1 MNKKLKNTKKISDS
15 DYSGTNF
22 KKVIKNKVIVGVLT
36 TPKKSGIHPLPEGK
50 DSKLK
55 REMVDAATEKGIF
68 MYFFYPQDFS
78 WAKETVIGHTC
89 SYPNSKK
96 GEWVR
101 GMFPLPDI
109 VYNRLSYRKNE
120 SQREVQDLLFR
131 LENNSNIYLF
141 NSRFLNKW
149 EVHNTLSHNSLSIDL
164 VPETQLFNKDNL
176 GGLLNK
182 YPELF
187 IKPTN
192 NSIGKGIIK
201 IKHKFDD
208 CYLFQQADSKTKWN
222 RCTSIN
228 QLYRSLKSII
238 NYEDKYMIQKGI
250 DLATFNG
257 RVFDLRTE
265 VQKDGKGKWVFTGV
279 GVRIAARGKFVTHVP
294 NGGSKADYN
303 EIIKRVFGYAIKEDL
318 DRQLMNISSIIPYVL
333 EKSLALSLGIISIDI
348 GINKSGIMQV
358 IEVNS
363 KPASFDENDIRKRH
377 LSNLNEYFL
386 YLVNKY
392 E

>member
-1 MNKKLKNTKKISDS
+1 MDKRLKNTKNISDS
-15 DYSGTNF
+15 NYSKTYF
-22 KKVIKNKVIVGVLT
+22 IKAMKNKAIVGVLI
-36 TPKKSGIHPLPEGK
+36 TPKTSGNHPLPVGK

-55 REMVDAATEKGIF
+55 REMIDAATEKGIF
-68 MYFFYPQDFS
+68 MYFFYPQGFN
-78 WAKETVIGHTC
+78 WAKETVIGHTWY
-89 SYPNSKK
+89 SNSKK

-120 SQREVQDLLFR
+120 SQREVQDLLFK
-131 LENNSNIYLF
+131 LEMNPNIYLF

-149 EVHNTLSHNSLSIDL
+149 EVHNTLSHNSLSVDL

-176 GGLLNK
+176 GGLLKK

-187 IKPTN
+187 VKPTN

-201 IKHKFDD
+201 IKHRFDN
-208 CYLFQQADSKTKWN
+208 CYLFQQADSETKWN
-222 RCTSIN
+222 RCNSTN
-228 QLYRSLKSII
+228 QLYKCLKSII
-238 NYEDKYMIQKGI
+238 NNEDKYMIQKGI

-257 RVFDLRTE
+257 SVFDLRTE

-279 GVRIAARGKFVTHVP
+279 GVRVAARGKFVTHVP

-303 EIIKRVFGYAIKEDL
+303 EVINRVFDYAIKEDL
-318 DRQLMNISSIIPYVL
+318 DRQLMNISSVIPYVL

-348 GINKSGIMQV
+348 GINKTGIMQV

-363 KPASFDENDIRKRH
+363 KPASFDENDIRRRH
-377 LSNLNEYFL
+377 LNNLNDYFL

>member
-1 MNKKLKNTKKISDS
+1 MDKRLKNTKNISDS
-15 DYSGTNF
+15 NYSKTYF
-22 KKVIKNKVIVGVLT
+22 IKAMKNKAIVGVLI
-36 TPKKSGIHPLPEGK
+36 TPKTSGNHPLPVGK

-55 REMVDAATEKGIF
+55 REMIDAATEKGIF
-68 MYFFYPQDFS
+68 MYFFYPQGFN
-78 WAKETVIGHTC
+78 WAKETVIGHTWY
-89 SYPNSKK
+89 SNSKK

-101 GMFPLPDI
+101 AMFPLPDI

-120 SQREVQDLLFR
+120 SQREVQDLLFK
-131 LENNSNIYLF
+131 LEMNPNIYLF

-149 EVHNTLSHNSLSIDL
+149 EVHNTLSHNSLSVDL

-176 GGLLNK
+176 GGLLKK

-187 IKPTN
+187 VKPTN

-201 IKHKFDD
+201 IKHRFDN
-208 CYLFQQADSKTKWN
+208 CYLFQQADSETKWN
-222 RCTSIN
+222 RCNSTN
-228 QLYRSLKSII
+228 QLYKCLKSII
-238 NYEDKYMIQKGI
+238 NNEDKYMIQKGI

-257 RVFDLRTE
+257 SVFDLRTE

-279 GVRIAARGKFVTHVP
+279 GVRVAARGKFVTHVP

-303 EIIKRVFGYAIKEDL
+303 EVINRVFDYAIKEDL
-318 DRQLMNISSIIPYVL
+318 DRQLMNISSVIPYVL

-348 GINKSGIMQV
+348 GINKTGIMQV

-363 KPASFDENDIRKRH
+363 KPASFDENDIRRRH
-377 LSNLNEYFL
+377 LNNLNDYFL

>member
-1 MNKKLKNTKKISDS
+1 MDKRLKNTKNIPDSDS
-15 DYSGTNF
+15 KTHF
-22 KKVIKNKVIVGVLT
+22 KKIKKNKAIVGVLT
-36 TPKKSGIHPLPEGK
+36 TPKTSGNHPLPERK

-68 MYFFYPQDFS
+68 MYFFYPQGFN

-89 SYPNSKK
+89 SYSNSKT
-96 GEWVR
+96 GEWER
-101 GMFPLPDI
+101 GTFPLPDI

-120 SQREVQDLLFR
+120 SQREVQDLLFK
-131 LENNSNIYLF
+131 LEMNPNIYLF

-149 EVHNTLSHNSLSIDL
+149 EVHNTLSRNSLSVDL

-176 GGLLNK
+176 GCLLKK

-187 IKPTN
+187 VKPTN

-201 IKHKFDD
+201 IKHRFDD
-208 CYLFQQADSKTKWN
+208 CYLFQQVDSETKWN
-222 RCTSIN
+222 RCNSTN
-228 QLYRSLKSII
+228 QLYRSLKSTI
-238 NYEDKYMIQKGI
+238 NNEDKYMIQKGI
-250 DLATFNG
+250 DLATFDG

-279 GVRIAARGKFVTHVP
+279 GVRVAARGKFVTHVP

-303 EIIKRVFGYAIKEDL
+303 EVINRVFGYAIKEDL
-318 DRQLMNISSIIPYVL
+318 DRQLMNISSVIPYVL

-348 GINKSGIMQV
+348 GINKTGIMQV

-363 KPASFDENDIRKRH
+363 KPASFDENDIRRRH
-377 LSNLNEYFL
+377 LNNLNDYFL